1 MMCNAARTLLVCLL
15 FIPITALADD
25 VYPLNA
31 PPDVF
36 IDGISVT
43 GGNLSSST
51 VETIVDANVPGC
63 ISGCEIGNPPHT
75 PYLSFSANSSS
86 FEIFDPSNLDVY
98 LAGTLVAG
106 SYDNA
111 GGGEVGEL
119 FIVTTDNNALWT
131 AQEQGWAGPSDTQAA
146 SSFGPEV
153 VIDLHGDVNGT
164 TTADLDLT
172 PAAVPEPATLTLL
185 FSGLAAGLLRKRM
198 AGKRA

>member
-1 MMCNAARTLLVCLL
+1 MTRIAARSLFVCLL
-15 FIPITALADD
+15 FIPMTALADD

-36 IDGISVT
+36 IDGITVT

-51 VETIVDANVPGC
+51 VETIVDALATGC
-63 ISGCEIGNPPHT
+63 ISGCEIISSDAPD
-75 PYLSFSANSSS
+75 LSFSANSSG
-86 FEIFDPSNLDVY
+86 FQIYDPSNSNVVY

-119 FIVTTDNNALWT
+119 FTVTTDNTALWT
-131 AQEQGWAGPSDTQAA
+131 ALEQSYAGLSDHQSA
-146 SSFGPEV
+146 SSFSPEV
-153 VIDLHGDVNGT
+153 VVDLHGDVNGT

-172 PAAVPEPATLTLL
+172 PAPVPEPATLTLL
-185 FSGLAAGLLRKRM
+185 FSGLAAGLLRKRL
-198 AGKRA
+198 AAKRA

>member
-1 MMCNAARTLLVCLL
+1 MTRIAARSLFVCLL
-15 FIPITALADD
+15 FIPMTALADD

-51 VETIVDANVPGC
+51 VETIVDAAATGC
-63 ISGCEIGNPPHT
+63 SSGCEIGDYLYT
-75 PYLSFSANSSS
+75 PSLSFSANGSG
-86 FEIFDPSNLDVY
+86 FQIYDPSNLDVY
-98 LAGTLVAG
+98 LAGTLVVG

-119 FIVTTDNNALWT
+119 FTVTTDNNALWT
-131 AQEQGWAGPSDTQAA
+131 ALEQDYAGLNDHQGA

-153 VIDLHGDVNGT
+153 VVDLHNNVNGST
-164 TTADLDLT
+164 SAELDLT
-172 PAAVPEPATLTLL
+172 PAPVPEPATLTLL
-185 FSGLAAGLLRKRM
+185 FSGLTAGLLRKRL